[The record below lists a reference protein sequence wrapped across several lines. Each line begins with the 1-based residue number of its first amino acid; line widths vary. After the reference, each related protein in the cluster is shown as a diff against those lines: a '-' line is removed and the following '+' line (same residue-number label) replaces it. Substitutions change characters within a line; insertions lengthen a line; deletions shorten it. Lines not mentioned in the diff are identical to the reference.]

1 MSTLF
6 VMDSRVPMSPT
17 ADPNDPSNPTNVTK
31 RAIMLER
38 QAHADGE
45 FDIKAPIRQGFQ
57 NEEAGTVPTT
67 ATNPYILLLA
77 ILVGSVLVALLV
89 CHKYNYYIKCA
100 IGAGAIY
107 AFHYAASLIPST

>member
-1 MSTLF
+1 MF
-6 VMDSRVPMSPT
+6 VMDSRVPMSAT
-17 ADPNDPSNPTNVTK
+17 ANPDDPSNPTNVTK

-57 NEEAGTVPTT
+57 NETPKP
-67 ATNPYILLLA
+67 TNPYILLLA

-89 CHKYNYYIKCA
+89 CHKFNYYIKCA
-100 IGAGAIY
+100 LGAGAIY

>member
-1 MSTLF
+1 MSNLF
-6 VMDSRVPMSPT
+6 VMDSRVPLSPT
-17 ADPNDPSNPTNVTK
+17 ADPNDPTNPTNVTK

-57 NEEAGTVPTT
+57 NEEPK

-77 ILVGSVLVALLV
+77 ILIGSVLVGLLV
-89 CHKYNYYIKCA
+89 CHKYNYYVKCA
-100 IGAGAIY
+100 MGAGAIY
-107 AFHYAASLIPST
+107 AFHYAASLIPTV